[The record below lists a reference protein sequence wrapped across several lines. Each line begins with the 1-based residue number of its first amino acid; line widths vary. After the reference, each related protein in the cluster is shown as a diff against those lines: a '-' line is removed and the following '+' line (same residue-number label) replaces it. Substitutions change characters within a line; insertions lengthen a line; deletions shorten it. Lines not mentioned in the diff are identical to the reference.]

1 MTSQPAA
8 ADNSAHLQERLRFLA
23 IDQKA
28 KETLRQNRALLDG
41 ILPAAVDQFYA
52 HVSKWPALAGMFSN
66 TAHMKMA
73 RDAQLQHWQAL
84 FSGNFDQSYV
94 DSVRRIGRT
103 HSRIG
108 LEPRW
113 YIGGYALTAN
123 RVFEALLKTSLKR
136 FMASGAGQRIAEL
149 LVAVNQA
156 VMLDM
161 DLAISIYL
169 EENEIKHQK
178 ELSAL
183 GEQFQQ
189 SVFHVVE
196 NVAGTTMDLQSSA
209 TQMTSSAGEARQ
221 RSTEVAS
228 AAERA
233 AVNVQTVA
241 SAAEELS
248 SSISEIR
255 RQTSQSTT
263 VTAEAVAEAKR
274 TDETV
279 RSLADAAM
287 KIGDVVKLI
296 NEIAGQTNLLALNAT
311 IEAARAGDAGK
322 GFAVVASEVKNL
334 AGQTARATDEITAQI
349 AAIQQATT
357 STVAAIQNIAGTI
370 ERVSDT
376 TIAIATAV
384 EQQGAATQEIAR
396 SVQEAADGT
405 RQVTSN
411 IAGVL
416 QAASDTGRVAEIVS
430 HAAVQLGKE
439 SGTLSHEVSQFLQ
452 RIKTA

>member
-1 MTSQPAA
+1 MTAQPAS
-8 ADNSAHLQERLRFLA
+8 ADKSAQIQERLRFLA
-23 IDQKA
+23 IDQRT
-28 KETLRQNRALLDG
+28 KEILRQNKSLIEG
-41 ILPAAVDQFYA
+41 SLPAIVDQFYE
-52 HVSKWPALAGMFSN
+52 HISKWPNLAKMFSN
-66 TAHMKMA
+66 KGHMKMA
-73 RDAQLQHWQAL
+73 RDAQLTHWEAL
-84 FSGNFDQSYV
+84 FFGNFDQSYV

-113 YIGGYALTAN
+113 YIGGYALTAS
-123 RVFEALLKTSLKR
+123 RVFRACIEQNVKR
-136 FMASGAGQRIAEL
+136 FMPAGGASRIADL
-149 LVAVNQA
+149 IGAINQA

-161 DLAISIYL
+161 DMAISIYL
-169 EENEIKHQK
+169 EENEIRHQQ
-178 ELSAL
+178 ELGAL
-183 GEQFQQ
+183 AEQFQK
-189 SVFHVVE
+189 SVYHVVE
-196 NVAGTTMDLQSSA
+196 TVAGTTVDLQSSA
-209 TQMTSSAGEARQ
+209 TQMTSSASEAKQ
-221 RSTEVAS
+221 RSSEVAS

-255 RQTSQSTT
+255 RQTNESTS
-263 VTAEAVAEAKR
+263 VTAEAVTEAKR

-279 RSLADAAM
+279 RSLSDAAM

-334 AGQTARATDEITAQI
+334 AGQTARATDEITTQI

-357 STVAAIQNIAGTI
+357 STVAAIENIAGTI
-370 ERVSDT
+370 ERVSNT
-376 TIAIATAV
+376 TMAIATAV
-384 EQQGAATQEIAR
+384 DQQGAATQEIAR

-411 IAGVL
+411 IAAVL
-416 QAASDTGRVAEIVS
+416 QAASDTGRVAELVS
-430 HAAVQLGKE
+430 HAATQLGQE
-439 SGTLSHEVSQFLQ
+439 SNTLSREVSQFLQ
-452 RIKTA
+452 RIKAS